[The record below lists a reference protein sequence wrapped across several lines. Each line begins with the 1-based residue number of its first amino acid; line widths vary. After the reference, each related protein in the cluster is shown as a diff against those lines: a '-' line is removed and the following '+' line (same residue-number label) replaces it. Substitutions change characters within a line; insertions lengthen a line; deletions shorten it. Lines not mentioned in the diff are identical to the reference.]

1 MKRLALFA
9 MLLTSPINAAE
20 RPSPGQ
26 TDAHIQTIFYDP
38 DQVVQLSGHFGFQTM
53 IEFDEGERIENVAIG
68 DALGWQVTPNKR
80 ANKLF
85 LKPLDRKATT
95 NMAVVTDRRRYTF
108 SLAVAAPKLRDS
120 AAPWVVRFRYP
131 EPVLLV
137 AEAVK
142 PTPPDPSTFDRH
154 YEMAGAKELW
164 PSEIYDDGRATYFSW
179 SKEVALPAIFA
190 VEPNGQESLVNA
202 SVRDGKTVVQ
212 RTAARFLLRSGKA
225 LATIS
230 HAGAGK

>member
-1 MKRLALFA
+1 MKRLALLA
-9 MLLTSPINAAE
+9 ILLIAPLGAAE
-20 RPSPGQ
+20 RPRPGQ

-38 DQVVQLSGHFGFQTM
+38 DQVVQLRGHFGYQTM

-85 LKPLDRKATT
+85 IKPLDRKATT
-95 NMAVVTDRRRYTF
+95 NMSVVTDRRRYTF
-108 SLAVAAPKLRDS
+108 SLAVAVPRVRDAS
-120 AAPWVVRFRYP
+120 APWVVRFRYP
-131 EPVLLV
+131 DPVLLV
-137 AEAVK
+137 AEVVK
-142 PTPPDPSTFDRH
+142 PTPPDPSTFDRS
-154 YEMAGAKELW
+154 YVKAGAKELW
-164 PSEIYDDGRATYFSW
+164 PSEVYDDGRATYFSW
-179 SKEVALPAIFA
+179 PTDVALPAIFA
-190 VEPNGQESLVNA
+190 VGADGQESLVNA

-212 RTAARFLLRSGKA
+212 RTATRFLLRSGKA